1 MAGNPSI
8 GNRLNKVTELCSSLY
23 LVLQEFEVVITKENA
38 AIGRSDLVEL
48 EAITD
53 DKIIF
58 GEKVK
63 KQIRA
68 LKEAMEALAIEV
80 GGVEVDSDDDRQLTH
95 FVSMVRE
102 QLLKEHPGL
111 ETELK
116 RMEEWSLKLKNLRL
130 QIFAKV
136 ETNAYLVKKLLE
148 YHRETYAFW
157 QAVARESEAV
167 YGQTGKTK
175 YGNGSSQKSIL
186 NVRT

>member
-1 MAGNPSI
+1 MVENLGV

-38 AIGRSDLVEL
+38 AIGRSDLAEL

-68 LKEAMEALAIEV
+68 LKEAMENLAFEV
-80 GGVEVDSDDDRQLTH
+80 GDFKLDSDDDRQLTQ
-95 FVSMVRE
+95 FVSLVRE
-102 QLLKEHPGL
+102 KLLKDHPGL
-111 ETELK
+111 EADLK
-116 RMEEWSLKLKNLRL
+116 RMEDWSQKLKNLRL
-130 QIFAKV
+130 HIFAKV

-175 YGNGSSQKSIL
+175 YGNNSQKSIL

>member
-1 MAGNPSI
+1 MVGNQGI
-8 GNRLNKVTELCSSLY
+8 GNRLNSVTEQCASLY
-23 LVLQEFEVVITKENA
+23 QVLKDFEGVITRENE
-38 AIGRSDLVEL
+38 AIGRSDLAEL

-53 DKIIF
+53 EKIIF

-63 KQIRA
+63 KQILA
-68 LKEAMEALAIEV
+68 LKQAMDHLAVEV
-80 GGVEVDSDDDRQLTH
+80 GDVDLEADDDRQLTR
-95 FVSMVRE
+95 FVATIRSQV
-102 QLLKEHPGL
+102 LASHPGL
-111 ETELK
+111 DADLK
-116 RMEEWSLKLKNLRL
+116 RMEAGAAKLKELRL

-167 YGQTGKTK
+167 YEKSGKTK
-175 YGNGSSQKSIL
+175 YGSAPQKSIL

>member
-1 MAGNPSI
+1 MVGNLGV

-38 AIGRSDLVEL
+38 AIGRSDLAEL

-68 LKEAMEALAIEV
+68 LKEAMENLAGEV
-80 GGVEVDSDDDRQLTH
+80 GDVDVDSDDDRQLTH
-95 FVSMVRE
+95 FVTKVRE
-102 QLLKEHPGL
+102 RLLKEHPDL
-111 ETELK
+111 EGDLK
-116 RMEEWSLKLKNLRL
+116 RMEDWSLKLKNLRL

-175 YGNGSSQKSIL
+175 YGNNSQKSIL